1 MGVRRAPGW
10 NLTPLFRLDARLTDD
25 VAPLC
30 VLGTHESGE
39 IGRRC
44 GRRDLGTDGGHTLDH
59 LLIAYTLHKDV
70 VHARDLLGHEAS
82 WAAEAEPRRR
92 TDAGIAGLR
101 DGGNVGKERR
111 A

>member
-59 LLIAYTLHKDV
+59 LPIAYALHQDV
-70 VHARDLLGHEAS
+70 VHARVLLGREAGRP
-82 WAAEAEPRRR
+82 AKAEPWRGANAR
-92 TDAGIAGLR
+92 IARLGHGR
-101 DGGNVGKERR
+101 
-111 A
+111 